1 MAQTLLVTGGAG
13 YIGSHVANL
22 FANRGYDVVV
32 VDNLIYNQ
40 KPPKINCKFYKEDI
54 CCKKSISK
62 IFESEKIDAVAHLA
76 ALIEVGES
84 ISKPQIFYK
93 TNLAGTINLLDCML
107 EHNVN
112 KIIFSSTC
120 AIYGEPESVPMDE
133 NHAKN
138 PASPYAKSKL
148 SIEYI
153 LEDYA
158 RAYGLKHVILRY
170 FNVAGASPEIGL
182 GENHIPETHLIPR
195 LIRAIKN
202 GDVCQIFGSDY
213 ATPDGTCVRDYLHVK
228 DVAKAHIPAL
238 KYLNDNGAPTALN
251 LGTGNGFSV
260 REIIFALEQLMNL
273 KAKIS
278 IQPRRCGDTPILVC
292 DGKKSKQ
299 VLGWEPTNSSL
310 KNILQSAVEWE
321 KQKALNL

>member
-1 MAQTLLVTGGAG
+1 MKKMRVLVTGGAG

-22 FANRGYDVVV
+22 FENRGYDVVV

-62 IFESEKIDAVAHLA
+62 IFKSEKIDAVAHLA

-84 ISKPQIFYK
+84 VARPQEFYK
-93 TNLAGTINLLDCML
+93 TNLQGTLNLLDCML
-107 EHNVN
+107 ENSVN
-112 KIIFSSTC
+112 KIIFSSSC
-120 AIYGEPESVPMDE
+120 AIYGEPETIPMDE
-133 NHAKN
+133 KHSKN
-138 PASPYAKSKL
+138 PISAYAKSKL
-148 SIEYI
+148 AVEYI

-158 RAYGLKHVILRY
+158 KAYGLNSITLRY

-202 GDVCQIFGSDY
+202 GQTCQIFGSDY

-228 DVAKAHIPAL
+228 DVAKAHLPAL
-238 KYLNDNGAPTALN
+238 EYLNSNGEPEALN
-251 LGTGNGFSV
+251 LGTGKGFSV
-260 REIIFALEQLMNL
+260 REIILALEQLMNL
-273 KAKIS
+273 EAKIS
-278 IQPRRCGDTPILVC
+278 LQPRRNGDAPILVC
-292 DGKKSKQ
+292 DGKKAKQ
-299 VLGWEPTNSSL
+299 ILGWEPTNSGL
-310 KNILQSAVEWE
+310 KDILQSAIEWE
-321 KQKALNL
+321 LLKTA